1 MTTNWIILNKISPAM
16 ILDFSLQ
23 LSLIF
28 CRGTRPIHFSFDIDS
43 MDPSIAASTGTPG
56 IYFLY
61 SVSFLQFP

>member
-1 MTTNWIILNKISPAM
+1 M